1 MRIST
6 PIVALVAMKIVLS
19 PVIGASPVFADM
31 ISPSHTCAKPITPS
45 QFANRGDLVNFDRQV
60 GKYKQCLTN
69 FVNEQNKEARMHSE
83 AARKATNELN
93 QIRL

>member
-6 PIVALVAMKIVLS
+6 AIVALVAMKIVLS

-31 ISPSHTCAKPITPS
+31 ISPSHTCAKPMKPS
-45 QFANRGDLVNFDRQV
+45 LFATRADHANFNRQV
-60 GKYKQCLTN
+60 GKYKQCLTD

-83 AARKATNELN
+83 AARKATNELKSVAT
-93 QIRL
+93 

>member
-6 PIVALVAMKIVLS
+6 AIVALVAMKIVLS

-31 ISPSHTCAKPITPS
+31 ISPSHTCSKPITPS
-45 QFANRGDLVNFDRQV
+45 HFANRHDLANFDRQV
-60 GKYKQCLTN
+60 GKYKQCLTD

-83 AARKATNELN
+83 AARKATNELK
-93 QIRL
+93 QIRT

>member
-6 PIVALVAMKIVLS
+6 AIVALVAMKIVLS
-19 PVIGASPVFADM
+19 LGIGGSPVFADM
-31 ISPSHTCAKPITPS
+31 ISPSHTCAKPITLS
-45 QFANRGDLVNFDRQV
+45 HFANREDLANYDRQV

-83 AARKATNELN
+83 AARKATNELK
-93 QIRL
+93 QTRT